1 MQQSKISNS
10 KAPLESEV
18 PIRNTTSWPSCLRKA
33 MIEKFPDFSEYQLG
47 KLCKI
52 KNIIS
57 LIIFKTI

>member
-1 MQQSKISNS
+1 MLLKFKAMQQSKISNS

-47 KLCKI
+47 KL
-52 KNIIS
+52 
-57 LIIFKTI
+57 